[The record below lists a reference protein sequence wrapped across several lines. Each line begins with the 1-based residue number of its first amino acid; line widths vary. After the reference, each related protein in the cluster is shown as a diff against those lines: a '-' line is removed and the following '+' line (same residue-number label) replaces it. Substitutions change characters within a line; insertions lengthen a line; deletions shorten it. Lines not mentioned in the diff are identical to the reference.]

1 MISHPSKF
9 VETISVLR
17 ILSHKVSNI
26 KAPKILGLGDS
37 LPSVDFISKEKTII
51 RKVISLENY
60 RYLQAFY

>member
-1 MISHPSKF
+1 MISHPSKV

-17 ILSHKVSNI
+17 VLSHKVLNI

-37 LPSVDFISKEKTII
+37 LPSVDFISEEKTII
-51 RKVISLENY
+51 KVISLENY